1 MKKLLLFLFIP
12 LILIMG
18 ISAFTINSDTEDD
31 WPEYLGGSD
40 KNHYSSLD
48 QINRLNVNKLEV
60 AWQYNTLDSGVFQC
74 NPIIIKGVLY
84 GISAAGNAFAL
95 NGATGEEKWRFNPD
109 TIKRFLVNR
118 GVTYW
123 EDGEDKRILF
133 SYDQWLYALDART
146 GIPVKQFGNNG
157 RVSLK
162 SGLGKPEA
170 LEKKYLMSRTPGTIY
185 KDLLIMPTVMMESA
199 GAAPGFIQAFNVRTG
214 KIAWVFHTIPLLGE
228 FGYDT
233 WPADVHDRGIV
244 GGANNW
250 TGMAIDKK
258 RGIVYAPTG
267 SAAPDFFGGSRKGA
281 NLFASTLLA
290 LNVNTGK
297 RIWHYQFVRHDIWDR
312 DIPSPPN
319 LLTIKRNGKRIDVV
333 AQFTKSGHVFVFDR
347 ETGKPVF
354 PIREVTVPKSPVAE
368 EEAWPTQPVPT
379 MPAPVSRNLITE
391 SDLNAASSDYD
402 SLLQVFRGTVKGIFQ
417 PLSDKPT
424 LVVPGLNGG
433 AEWGGAAAD
442 KDGILYVN
450 SNEVPW
456 IVTIKSNQG
465 FGEMSRGQAMYVQNC
480 SPCHGVDRFG
490 NPASGF
496 PALNTIKN
504 KLKKP
509 EVYEIIAS
517 GKGKMPGFP
526 QISGDDRKAILNYL
540 FDEESEKDKLASA
553 KNVFG
558 AVESWD
564 LKGYS
569 KFLDSNGDPGIKP
582 PWGILTAV
590 DLNTGLHK
598 WKVPLGDVKKYKDQG
613 LESTGTENY
622 GGPIVTA
629 SGLIF
634 IAASKDGKFR
644 VFDKV
649 NGKLLWEADLPTA
662 GYATP
667 STYMI
672 NGVQY
677 VVVACGGSR
686 LGAARGD
693 NLVAFKL
700 GK

>member
-1 MKKLLLFLFIP
+1 MKKVMLFLCIP
-12 LILIMG
+12 LLIVFG
-18 ISAFTINSDTEDD
+18 IFAFTDQNDNKED
-31 WPEYLGGSD
+31 WPAYLGGTEM
-40 KNHYSSLD
+40 NHYSSLD
-48 QINRLNVNKLEV
+48 QINRSNVSRLEV

-84 GISAAGNAFAL
+84 GISAAGNVFAL

-123 EDGEDKRILF
+123 EDGEDKRILC

-146 GIPVKQFGNNG
+146 GKPVKEFGNNG

-214 KIAWVFHTIPLLGE
+214 KIAWVFHTIPLPGE

-233 WPADVHDRGIV
+233 WPADVHEKGIV

-267 SAAPDFFGGSRKGA
+267 SAAPDFFGGSRKGT

-290 LNVNTGK
+290 LDVNTGK

-312 DIPSPPN
+312 DIPAPPN
-319 LLTIKRNGKRIDVV
+319 LMTIKRNGKSIDVV

-354 PIREVTVPKSPVAE
+354 PIREVVVPKSPVAE
-368 EEAWPTQPVPT
+368 EESWPTQPLPT
-379 MPAPVSRNLITE
+379 MPASVSRNLITE
-391 SDLNAASSDYD
+391 SDLNTASPDYD
-402 SLLQVFRGTVKGIFQ
+402 SLLQVFRETVKGLFQ

-433 AEWGGAAAD
+433 VEWGGAAAD

-456 IVTIKSNQG
+456 IVTIKSNTG
-465 FGEMSRGQAMYVQNC
+465 LGEMSRGQAMYVQNC

-509 EVYEIIAS
+509 EVHEIIAN
-517 GKGKMPGFP
+517 GKGKMPGFL
-526 QISGDDRKAILNYL
+526 QISDDDRKAILNYL

-558 AVESWD
+558 AVEPWD

-598 WKVPLGDVKKYKDQG
+598 WQIPLGEVKKYKDQG

-634 IAASKDGKFR
+634 IAATKDGKFR
-644 VFDKV
+644 VFDKR

-667 STYMI
+667 STYMV

-677 VVVACGGSR
+677 VVVSCGGAR
-686 LGAARGD
+686 LGAVKGD
-693 NLVAFKL
+693 YVVAFKL
-700 GK
+700 RK

>member
-1 MKKLLLFLFIP
+1 
-12 LILIMG
+12 
-18 ISAFTINSDTEDD
+18 
-31 WPEYLGGSD
+31 
-40 KNHYSSLD
+40 
-48 QINRLNVNKLEV
+48 
-60 AWQYNTLDSGVFQC
+60 
-74 NPIIIKGVLY
+74 
-84 GISAAGNAFAL
+84 
-95 NGATGEEKWRFNPD
+95 
-109 TIKRFLVNR
+109 
-118 GVTYW
+118 
-123 EDGEDKRILF
+123 
-133 SYDQWLYALDART
+133 
-146 GIPVKQFGNNG
+146 
-157 RVSLK
+157 
-162 SGLGKPEA
+162 
-170 LEKKYLMSRTPGTIY
+170 
-185 KDLLIMPTVMMESA
+185 
-199 GAAPGFIQAFNVRTG
+199 
-214 KIAWVFHTIPLLGE
+214 
-228 FGYDT
+228 
-233 WPADVHDRGIV
+233 
-244 GGANNW
+244 
-250 TGMAIDKK
+250 MAIDKK

-267 SAAPDFFGGSRKGA
+267 AAAPDFFGGSRKGT

-290 LNVNTGK
+290 LDVNTGK

-319 LLTIKRNGKRIDVV
+319 LLTIKRNGKNIDIV

-354 PIREVTVPKSPVAE
+354 PISDVAVPKSPVAE
-368 EEAWPTQPVPT
+368 EEAWPTQPLPT
-379 MPAPVSRNLITE
+379 MPAPVSRNLLTE
-391 SDLNAASSDYD
+391 SDLHTASPDYD

-417 PLSDKPT
+417 PFSDKPT

-456 IVTIKSNQG
+456 IVTIKSNTG
-465 FGEMSRGQAMYVQNC
+465 FAEMSRGQAMYVQNC
-480 SPCHGVDRFG
+480 SPCHGVDKFG

-504 KLKKP
+504 KLKKS
-509 EVYEIIAS
+509 EVHEIIAS

-526 QISGDDRKAILNYL
+526 QISEDDRKAISNYL

-558 AVESWD
+558 AVEPWD

-569 KFLDSNGDPGIKP
+569 KFLDGNGDPGIKP

-613 LESTGTENY
+613 IATGTENY

-629 SGLIF
+629 SGLLF
-634 IAASKDGKFR
+634 IAASKDAKFR
-644 VFDKV
+644 VFDKL

-677 VVVACGGSR
+677 VVVTCGGAR
-686 LGAARGD
+686 LGAVKGD
-693 NLVAFKL
+693 HVVAFKL
-700 GK
+700 RK

>member
-1 MKKLLLFLFIP
+1 MFG
-12 LILIMG
+12 IL
-18 ISAFTINSDTEDD
+18 SFTNQNDNKED
-31 WPEYLGGSD
+31 WPAYLGGSEM
-40 KNHYSSLD
+40 NHYSSLD
-48 QINRLNVNKLEV
+48 QINRSNVSRLEV

-95 NGATGEEKWRFNPD
+95 NAATGEEKWRFNPD
-109 TIKRFLVNR
+109 TVKRFLVNR

-146 GIPVKQFGNNG
+146 GIPVKEFGKNG

-199 GAAPGFIQAFNVRTG
+199 GAAPGFIQAFNVKTG
-214 KIAWVFHTIPLLGE
+214 KVAWVFHTIPLPGE
-228 FGYDT
+228 FGFDT
-233 WPADVHDRGIV
+233 WPSDVHDRGIV

-267 SAAPDFFGGSRKGA
+267 AAAPDFFGGSRKGA
-281 NLFASTLLA
+281 NLFSSTLLA

-319 LLTIKRNGKRIDVV
+319 LLTIKRNGKSIDVV

-354 PIREVTVPKSPVAE
+354 PIREVAVPKSSVAE
-368 EEAWPTQPVPT
+368 EEAWPTQPLPS
-379 MPAPVSRNLITE
+379 MPAPVSRNLIAE
-391 SDLNAASSDYD
+391 SDLNRASPDYD
-402 SLLQVFRGTVKGIFQ
+402 SLLQVYRGTVKGIFQ

-442 KDGILYVN
+442 KEGVLYVN
-450 SNEVPW
+450 SNDVPW
-456 IVTIKSNQG
+456 IVTIKSNAG
-465 FGEMSRGQAMYVQNC
+465 LANMSRGQSLYVRNC
-480 SPCHGVDRFG
+480 GSCHGVDRFG

-496 PALNTIKN
+496 PSLSALKNRIK
-504 KLKKP
+504 K
-509 EVYEIIAS
+509 EEFQQIVAS
-517 GKGKMPGFP
+517 GKGRMPGFP
-526 QISGDDRKAILNYL
+526 QISDDDRKAILNYL
-540 FDEESEKDKLASA
+540 YDEETAGDKLASA
-553 KNVFG
+553 KDVFG
-558 AVESWD
+558 VVEPWD

-590 DLNTGLHK
+590 DLNNGLHK
-598 WKVPLGDVKKYKDQG
+598 WKVALGDVKKYKDQG
-613 LESTGTENY
+613 LPSTGTENY

-644 VFDKV
+644 VFDKL
-649 NGKLLWEADLPTA
+649 NGKLLWETSLPTA

-667 STYMI
+667 STYMV

-677 VVVACGGSR
+677 VVIACGGTR
-686 LGAARGD
+686 LGAAKGD
-693 NLVAFKL
+693 QLVAFRL

>member
-1 MKKLLLFLFIP
+1 MKKFLLFLCFP
-12 LILIMG
+12 LLLVFG
-18 ISAFTINSDTEDD
+18 IFAFTNPNEDNED
-31 WPEYLGGSD
+31 WPAYLGGSEMS
-40 KNHYSSLD
+40 HYSSLV
-48 QINRLNVNKLEV
+48 QINRSNVNKLEV
-60 AWQYNTLDSGVFQC
+60 AWKYNTLDSGVFQC

-84 GISAAGNAFAL
+84 GISAAGKVFAL
-95 NGATGEEKWRFNPD
+95 NGATGEEKWQFNPD

-146 GIPVKQFGNNG
+146 GIPLKQFGNNG

-214 KIAWVFHTIPLLGE
+214 KIAWVFHTIPLPGE
-228 FGYDT
+228 FGFDT

-250 TGMAIDKK
+250 TGMAIDTK

-290 LNVNTGK
+290 LDVNTGK

-319 LLTIKRNGKRIDVV
+319 LLTIKRNGKSIDVV

-354 PIREVTVPKSPVAE
+354 PIRDVAVPKSPVAE
-368 EEAWPTQPVPT
+368 EEAWPTQPLPT

-391 SDLNAASSDYD
+391 SDLNTASPDYD

-417 PLSDKPT
+417 PFSDKPT

-442 KDGILYVN
+442 KNGIVYVN

-456 IVTIKSNQG
+456 IVTIKSNTG

-504 KLKKP
+504 KLKKS
-509 EVYEIIAS
+509 EVHEIIAS

-526 QISGDDRKAILNYL
+526 QISEDDRKAILNYL
-540 FDEESEKDKLASA
+540 FEEESEKDKLASA

-558 AVESWD
+558 AVEPWD

-598 WKVPLGDVKKYKDQG
+598 WKVPLGDVKKYRDQG
-613 LESTGTENY
+613 LAPTGTENY

-634 IAASKDGKFR
+634 IAATKDGKFR
-644 VFDKV
+644 VFDKDK
-649 NGKLLWEADLPTA
+649 GKLLWETDLPTA

-677 VVVACGGSR
+677 VVVACGGTR
-686 LGAARGD
+686 LGAIKGD
-693 NLVAFKL
+693 QVVAFRLSK
-700 GK
+700 

>member
-1 MKKLLLFLFIP
+1 M
-12 LILIMG
+12 LILG
-18 ISAFTINSDTEDD
+18 ISAFTLSSDTEED
-31 WPEYLGGSD
+31 WPAYLGGSEMS
-40 KNHYSSLD
+40 HYSSLV
-48 QINRLNVNKLEV
+48 QINRSNVNKLEV
-60 AWQYNTLDSGVFQC
+60 AWKYNTLDSGVFQC

-84 GISAAGNAFAL
+84 GISAAGKVFAL
-95 NGATGEEKWRFNPD
+95 NGATGEEKWQFNPD

-146 GIPVKQFGNNG
+146 GIPLKQFGNNG

-214 KIAWVFHTIPLLGE
+214 KIAWVFHTIPLPGE
-228 FGYDT
+228 FGFDT

-250 TGMAIDKK
+250 TGMAIDTK

-290 LNVNTGK
+290 LDVNTGK

-319 LLTIKRNGKRIDVV
+319 LLTIKRNGKSIDVV

-354 PIREVTVPKSPVAE
+354 PIRDVAVPKSPVAE
-368 EEAWPTQPVPT
+368 EEAWPTQPFPT

-391 SDLNAASSDYD
+391 SDLNTASPDYD

-417 PLSDKPT
+417 PFSDKPT

-442 KDGILYVN
+442 KNGIVYVN

-456 IVTIKSNQG
+456 IVTIRSNTG

-504 KLKKP
+504 KLKKS
-509 EVYEIIAS
+509 EVHEIIAS

-526 QISGDDRKAILNYL
+526 QISEDDRKAILNYL
-540 FDEESEKDKLASA
+540 FEEESEKDKLASA

-558 AVESWD
+558 AVEPWD

-598 WKVPLGDVKKYKDQG
+598 WKVPLGDVKKYRDQG
-613 LESTGTENY
+613 LAPTGTENY

-634 IAASKDGKFR
+634 IAATKDGKFR
-644 VFDKV
+644 VFDKDK
-649 NGKLLWEADLPTA
+649 GKLLWETDLPTA

-677 VVVACGGSR
+677 VVVACGGTR
-686 LGAARGD
+686 LGAIKGD
-693 NLVAFKL
+693 QVVAFRLSK
-700 GK
+700 

>member
-1 MKKLLLFLFIP
+1 MKKLPLFLCIALVLALGMF
-12 LILIMG
+12 
-18 ISAFTINSDTEDD
+18 AFTSQLDDKED
-31 WPEYLGGSD
+31 WPAYLGGSD
-40 KNHYSSLD
+40 MNHYSSLD
-48 QINRLNVNKLEV
+48 QINRSNVNKLEV
-60 AWQYNTLDSGVFQC
+60 AWKYNTLDSGVFQC

-95 NGATGEEKWRFNPD
+95 NGATGKERWRFNPD
-109 TIKRFLVNR
+109 TVKRFLVNR

-123 EDGEDKRILF
+123 EDGDDKRILF
-133 SYDQWLYALDART
+133 SYDQWLYALDAKT
-146 GIPVKQFGNNG
+146 GKPVAEFGKNG

-170 LEKKYLMSRTPGTIY
+170 LDKKYLMSRTPGTIY

-214 KIAWVFHTIPLLGE
+214 KIAWIFHTIPLPGE
-228 FGYDT
+228 FGHDT
-233 WPADVHDRGIV
+233 WPADVHDKGIV

-250 TGMAIDKK
+250 TGMAIDEK

-267 SAAPDFFGGSRKGA
+267 SAAPDFFGGSRKGK

-290 LNVNTGK
+290 LDVNTGK

-319 LLTIKRNGKRIDVV
+319 LMTIKRNGKSIDVV

-347 ETGKPVF
+347 ATGKPVF
-354 PIREVTVPKSPVAE
+354 PIKEVPVPKSPVAE
-368 EEAWPTQPVPT
+368 EEAWPTQPLPT
-379 MPAPVSRNLITE
+379 IPASVSRNLIAE
-391 SDLNAASSDYD
+391 SDLHRASPDYD
-402 SLLQVFRGTVKGIFQ
+402 SLLQVYRGTMRGIFH

-442 KDGILYVN
+442 KDGVLYVN

-456 IVTIKSNQG
+456 IVTIKPTSGMGQ
-465 FGEMSRGQAMYVQNC
+465 MSRGQAMYVQNC
-480 SPCHGVDRFG
+480 SPCHGVDKFG

-496 PALNTIKN
+496 PALHRIKD
-504 KLKKP
+504 KLKHND
-509 EVYEIIAS
+509 VQEIIAA

-526 QISGDDRKAILNYL
+526 QISGDDRNAIINYL
-540 FDEESEKDKLASA
+540 FGEESEKDKVASA
-553 KNVFG
+553 KDVFG
-558 AVESWD
+558 TVEPWD

-598 WKVPLGDVKKYKDQG
+598 WKVPLGDVKKYKDKG
-613 LESTGTENY
+613 LPSTGTENY
-622 GGPIVTA
+622 GGPVVTA

-644 VFDKV
+644 VFDKA
-649 NGKLLWEADLPTA
+649 NGKLLWETDLPTA

-672 NGVQY
+672 DGVQY
-677 VVVACGGSR
+677 VVVACGGNR
-686 LGAARGD
+686 LGAIKGD
-693 NLVAFKL
+693 QVIAFRL

>member
-1 MKKLLLFLFIP
+1 MKKLLLFLFFP
-12 LILIMG
+12 LMLILG
-18 ISAFTINSDTEDD
+18 ISAFTLSSDTEED
-31 WPEYLGGSD
+31 WPAYLGGSEMS
-40 KNHYSSLD
+40 HYSSLV
-48 QINRLNVNKLEV
+48 QINRSNVNKLEV
-60 AWQYNTLDSGVFQC
+60 AWKYNTLDSGVFQC

-84 GISAAGNAFAL
+84 GISAAGKVFAL
-95 NGATGEEKWRFNPD
+95 NGATGEEKWQFNPD

-146 GIPVKQFGNNG
+146 GIPLKQFGNNG

-214 KIAWVFHTIPLLGE
+214 KIAWVFHTIPLPGE
-228 FGYDT
+228 FGFDT

-250 TGMAIDKK
+250 TGMAIDTK

-290 LNVNTGK
+290 LDVNTGK

-319 LLTIKRNGKRIDVV
+319 LLTIKRNGKSIDVV

-354 PIREVTVPKSPVAE
+354 PIRDVAVPKSPVAE
-368 EEAWPTQPVPT
+368 EEAWPTQPLPT

-391 SDLNAASSDYD
+391 SDLNTASPDYD

-417 PLSDKPT
+417 PFSDKPT

-442 KDGILYVN
+442 KNGIVYVN

-456 IVTIKSNQG
+456 IVTIRSNTG

-504 KLKKP
+504 KLKKS
-509 EVYEIIAS
+509 EVHEIIAS

-526 QISGDDRKAILNYL
+526 QISEDDRKAILNYL
-540 FDEESEKDKLASA
+540 FEEESEKDKLASA

-558 AVESWD
+558 AVEPWD

-598 WKVPLGDVKKYKDQG
+598 WKVPLGDVKKYRDQG
-613 LESTGTENY
+613 LAPTGTENY

-634 IAASKDGKFR
+634 IAATKDGKFR
-644 VFDKV
+644 VFDKDK
-649 NGKLLWEADLPTA
+649 GKLLWETDLPTA

-677 VVVACGGSR
+677 VVVACGGTR
-686 LGAARGD
+686 LGAIKGD
-693 NLVAFKL
+693 QVVAFRLSK
-700 GK
+700 

>member
-1 MKKLLLFLFIP
+1 MKKLLLSLCIP
-12 LILIMG
+12 LIIMFG
-18 ISAFTINSDTEDD
+18 ILSFTNQNDNKED
-31 WPEYLGGSD
+31 WPAYLGGSEM
-40 KNHYSSLD
+40 NHYSSLD
-48 QINRLNVNKLEV
+48 QINRSNVSRLEV

-95 NGATGEEKWRFNPD
+95 NAATGEEKWRFNPD

-146 GIPVKQFGNNG
+146 GIPVKAFGSNG

-199 GAAPGFIQAFNVRTG
+199 GAAPGFIQAFSVRTG
-214 KIAWVFHTIPLLGE
+214 TVAWVFHTIPLPGE
-228 FGYDT
+228 FGFDT

-250 TGMAIDKK
+250 TGMAIDKN

-267 SAAPDFFGGSRKGA
+267 AAAPDFFGGSRKGA
-281 NLFASTLLA
+281 NLFSSTLLA
-290 LNVNTGK
+290 LDVNTGK

-319 LLTIKRNGKRIDVV
+319 LLTIKRNGKSIDVV

-347 ETGKPVF
+347 ETGKPIF
-354 PIREVTVPKSPVAE
+354 PIREVAVPKSSVAE
-368 EEAWPTQPVPT
+368 EEAWPTQPIPT
-379 MPAPVSRNLITE
+379 MPAPVSRNLIAE
-391 SDLNAASSDYD
+391 SDLNRASPDYD
-402 SLLQVFRGTVKGIFQ
+402 SLLQVYRGTVKGIFQ

-442 KDGILYVN
+442 QDGILYVN
-450 SNEVPW
+450 SNDVPW
-456 IVTIKSNQG
+456 IVTIKSNAG
-465 FGEMSRGQAMYVQNC
+465 HANMSRGQSLYVRNC
-480 SPCHGVDRFG
+480 SSCHGVDRFG

-496 PALNTIKN
+496 PSLSALKNRIK
-504 KLKKP
+504 K
-509 EVYEIIAS
+509 EEFQQIVAS
-517 GKGKMPGFP
+517 GKGRMPGFL
-526 QISGDDRKAILNYL
+526 QISDDDRKAILSYL
-540 FDEESEKDKLASA
+540 YDEETAGDKLASA
-553 KNVFG
+553 KDVFG
-558 AVESWD
+558 AVEPWD

-569 KFLDSNGDPGIKP
+569 KFLDSDGDPGIKP

-598 WKVPLGDVKKYKDQG
+598 WKVPLGDVKKYKEQG
-613 LESTGTENY
+613 LPSTGTENY

-644 VFDKV
+644 VFDKL
-649 NGKLLWEADLPTA
+649 NGKLLWETSLPTA

-667 STYMI
+667 STYMV

-677 VVVACGGSR
+677 VVIACGGTR
-686 LGAARGD
+686 LGAAKGD
-693 NLVAFKL
+693 QLVAFRL

>member
-1 MKKLLLFLFIP
+1 MKKLSLFLFIP
-12 LILIMG
+12 LMLIMG
-18 ISAFTINSDTEDD
+18 ISAFTINSDAEED
-31 WPEYLGGSD
+31 WPAYLGGSEM
-40 KNHYSSLD
+40 NHYSSLD
-48 QINRLNVNKLEV
+48 QINRSNVNKLEV
-60 AWQYNTLDSGVFQC
+60 AWQYNTLDSGIFQC

-214 KIAWVFHTIPLLGE
+214 KIAWVFHTIPLPGE

-267 SAAPDFFGGSRKGA
+267 AAAPDFFGGSRKGA
-281 NLFASTLLA
+281 NLFSSTLLA
-290 LNVNTGK
+290 LDVNTGK

-319 LLTIKRNGKRIDVV
+319 LITIKRNGKSIDVV

-354 PIREVTVPKSPVAE
+354 PIRDVTVPKSPVAE
-368 EEAWPTQPVPT
+368 EEAWPTQPLPT

-391 SDLNAASSDYD
+391 SDLNTASPDYD
-402 SLLQVFRGTVKGIFQ
+402 SLLQVFRGAVKGIFQ

-456 IVTIKSNQG
+456 IVTIKSNTG
-465 FGEMSRGQAMYVQNC
+465 FSEMSRGQAMYVQNC

-504 KLKKP
+504 KMKKP

-526 QISGDDRKAILNYL
+526 QISDDDRKAILNYL
-540 FDEESEKDKLASA
+540 FDEESEKDKIASA
-553 KNVFG
+553 KNVYG
-558 AVESWD
+558 AVEPWD

-613 LESTGTENY
+613 LASTGTENY

-629 SGLIF
+629 GGLIF

-644 VFDKV
+644 VFDKL
-649 NGKLLWEADLPTA
+649 NGKLLWETDLPTA

-667 STYMI
+667 STYMV
-672 NGVQY
+672 NGIQY
-677 VVVACGGSR
+677 VVVSCGGGR
-686 LGAARGD
+686 LGAAKGD
-693 NLVAFKL
+693 QIVAFKL
-700 GK
+700 RK

>member
-1 MKKLLLFLFIP
+1 MKKLLQFLCIP
-12 LILIMG
+12 LLIVLG
-18 ISAFTINSDTEDD
+18 IFSFTDQNDNKED
-31 WPEYLGGSD
+31 WPAYLGGSEM
-40 KNHYSSLD
+40 NHYSSLD
-48 QINRLNVNKLEV
+48 QINRSNVSKLEV
-60 AWQYNTLDSGVFQC
+60 AWKYNTLDSGVFQC

-146 GIPVKQFGNNG
+146 GKPVKEFGNNG

-199 GAAPGFIQAFNVRTG
+199 GAAPGFIQAFDVRTG
-214 KIAWVFHTIPLLGE
+214 KIAWVFHTIPLPGE

-250 TGMAIDKK
+250 TGMAIDKR

-267 SAAPDFFGGSRKGA
+267 SAAPDFFGGSRKGT

-290 LNVNTGK
+290 LDVNTGK

-319 LLTIKRNGKRIDVV
+319 LLTIKRNGKSIDVV

-354 PIREVTVPKSPVAE
+354 PIRDVAVPKSPLAE
-368 EEAWPTQPVPT
+368 EEAWPTQPLPI
-379 MPAPVSRNLITE
+379 MPAPVSRNLIAE
-391 SDLNAASSDYD
+391 SDLNTASPDYD
-402 SLLQVFRGTVKGIFQ
+402 SLLQVFRGTVKGLFQ

-456 IVTIKSNQG
+456 IVTIKSNTG
-465 FGEMSRGQAMYVQNC
+465 LGEMSRGQAMYVQNC

-509 EVYEIIAS
+509 EVHEIIAR
-517 GKGKMPGFP
+517 GKGKMPGFL
-526 QISGDDRKAILNYL
+526 QISDDDRKAILNYL

-558 AVESWD
+558 AVEPWD

-598 WKVPLGDVKKYKDQG
+598 WQVPLGDVKKYKDQG
-613 LESTGTENY
+613 INTGTENY

-629 SGLIF
+629 SGLLF

-644 VFDKV
+644 VFDKL

-667 STYMI
+667 STYMV

-677 VVVACGGSR
+677 VVVSCGGAR
-686 LGAARGD
+686 LGAVKGD
-693 NLVAFKL
+693 HVVAFKL
-700 GK
+700 RK

>member
-1 MKKLLLFLFIP
+1 MFG
-12 LILIMG
+12 IL
-18 ISAFTINSDTEDD
+18 SFTNQNDNKED
-31 WPEYLGGSD
+31 WPAYLGGSEM
-40 KNHYSSLD
+40 NHYSSLD
-48 QINRLNVNKLEV
+48 QINRSNVSRLEV

-95 NGATGEEKWRFNPD
+95 NAATGEEKWRFNPD
-109 TIKRFLVNR
+109 TVKRFLVNR

-146 GIPVKQFGNNG
+146 GIPVKEFGKNG

-199 GAAPGFIQAFNVRTG
+199 GAAPGFIQAFNVKTG
-214 KIAWVFHTIPLLGE
+214 KVAWVFHTIPLPGE
-228 FGYDT
+228 FGFDT
-233 WPADVHDRGIV
+233 WPSDVHDRGIV

-267 SAAPDFFGGSRKGA
+267 AAAPDFFGGSRKGA
-281 NLFASTLLA
+281 NLFSSTLLA

-319 LLTIKRNGKRIDVV
+319 LLTIKRNGKSIDVV

-354 PIREVTVPKSPVAE
+354 PIREVAVPKSSVAE
-368 EEAWPTQPVPT
+368 EEAWPTQPLPS
-379 MPAPVSRNLITE
+379 MPAPVSRNLIAE
-391 SDLNAASSDYD
+391 SDLNRASPDYD
-402 SLLQVFRGTVKGIFQ
+402 SLLQVYRGTVKGIFQ

-442 KDGILYVN
+442 KEGILYVN
-450 SNEVPW
+450 SNDVPW
-456 IVTIKSNQG
+456 IVTIKSNAG
-465 FGEMSRGQAMYVQNC
+465 LANMSRGQSLYFRNC
-480 SPCHGVDRFG
+480 GSCHGVDRFG

-496 PALNTIKN
+496 PSLSALKNRIK
-504 KLKKP
+504 K
-509 EVYEIIAS
+509 EEFQQIVAS
-517 GKGKMPGFP
+517 GKGRMPGFP
-526 QISGDDRKAILNYL
+526 QISDDDRKAILNYL
-540 FDEESEKDKLASA
+540 YDEETAGDKLASA
-553 KNVFG
+553 KDVFG
-558 AVESWD
+558 VVEPWD

-598 WKVPLGDVKKYKDQG
+598 WKVALGDVKKYKDQG
-613 LESTGTENY
+613 LPSTGTENY

-644 VFDKV
+644 VFDKL
-649 NGKLLWEADLPTA
+649 NGKLLWETSLPTA

-667 STYMI
+667 STYMV

-677 VVVACGGSR
+677 VVIACGGTR
-686 LGAARGD
+686 LGAAKGD
-693 NLVAFKL
+693 QLVAFRL